1 MTQPTPSHD
10 PFDTELERVVRR
22 LQALPVPWADGV
34 APAVLDV
41 VQTLADAHADAA
53 RVPRRVM
60 DLDERS
66 LAPALRAVAFDAR
79 RAGVDVEAL
88 APALAQVRRTL

>member
-53 RVPRRVM
+53 RVRSS
-60 DLDERS
+60 DLTNKNLLWVKR
-66 LAPALRAVAFDAR
+66 
-79 RAGVDVEAL
+79 
-88 APALAQVRRTL
+88 